1 MLRRAAT
8 VLVVVASA
16 VWVSPA
22 PVLAVEPG
30 DWTPVFSESFDDP
43 GALPPGCA
51 AYDGVADG
59 TLGGAGG
66 EGGGGAEASYFR
78 PEAVTVSGGRLHL
91 ALHRRAYGGRQFVT
105 GELRCL
111 GAAQQFGRYEFRA
124 RVAVGAGI
132 SSVAMLRPVD
142 EPPGQDASQLEIT
155 ARPGGEQGLVRNGT
169 GAQTSVRPLP
179 GPFSDWH
186 AYTIEWAPTGFRV
199 LVDGKER
206 AADPGVSTR
215 HRWFGFAVTTGG
227 PGTQGSPG
235 TPGPSTALPAEFEV
249 DYLRVYAYAPDSP
262 LPAGAAQPST
272 VHNAVP
278 GSPGGHRWSLWLA
291 VVATA
296 MAAVALFAFVLRK
309 TRPHRPPP
317 AHRA

>member
-1 MLRRAAT
+1 MLRGVAT
-8 VLVVVASA
+8 VVVVAAST

-22 PVLAVEPG
+22 PVLAVDPG

-43 GALPPGCA
+43 GALPQGCA
-51 AYDGVADG
+51 AYDGAADDAS
-59 TLGGAGG
+59 GASGVG
-66 EGGGGAEASYFR
+66 ASYFR

-91 ALHRRAYGGRQFVT
+91 ALHRRDYGGRPFVT

-124 RVAVGAGI
+124 RVPVGAGI

-142 EPPGQDASQLEIT
+142 QQSGQGTSQLEIT
-155 ARPGGEQGLVRNGT
+155 AQPGEEKALVRNGT
-169 GAQTSVRPLP
+169 GTETSVRTLP

-206 AADPGVSTR
+206 SADPSVSTEQ
-215 HRWFGFAVTTGG
+215 RWFGFAVTTGG
-227 PGTQGSPG
+227 SG
-235 TPGPSTALPAEFEV
+235 TPGSSTALPAEFQV
-249 DYLRVYAYAPDSP
+249 DYLRVYAYAPASSA
-262 LPAGAAQPST
+262 PAVAAQPST

-278 GSPGGHRWSLWLA
+278 GSPGGHRWSVWLA
-291 VVATA
+291 VLATV
-296 MAAVALFAFVLRK
+296 MAALALFAFVVHK

-317 AHRA
+317 SHRA